1 MNDKFLYS
9 RKYGNEPIDMKLL
22 FIYFVRNIR
31 YVVYSTIIGCVVF
44 ALGYYLVNFVLVKE
58 HRYVATGEMYLEYA
72 TDVRLENIYINDYT
86 WQNLVHT
93 DKAVV
98 FVQEQLSFNIS
109 EEELKASVTA
119 GLVSDVRFVTLKVT
133 TDNPEHSVQ
142 IAQAYQEAIIRLAE
156 EMVDIERVVVFTNA
170 DSATK
175 IQNDNR
181 TFRMACTGAILGAV
195 ISSFAIIWFF
205 TMDDSIYV
213 PFTIE
218 RRFAL
223 PVIGVF
229 HDRTARE
236 LGALVRA
243 EEVKAETARAKRRKQ
258 LNRTS
263 IGIAKMN
270 LRKCC
275 EGCMDIAVM
284 DVSIYPKAE
293 AAYETLLHLKLLN
306 EQDELTDI
314 ARGDLEEGKACFS
327 APNFRMDYKAAFE
340 EKVEMVSECAK
351 YDGTILLI
359 RAGEHNTKIVERA
372 INVMK
377 KQGCN
382 IVGALLYDADAWMLN
397 LYYYRPI
404 TLKNRVQNT
413 EEEEE

>member
-9 RKYGNEPIDMKLL
+9 RKYGNEPLDMKLL

-31 YVVYSTIIGCVVF
+31 YVVYSMIVGCVVF

-58 HRYVATGEMYLEYA
+58 HSYVATGELYLEYA
-72 TDVRLENIYINDYT
+72 ADVRLENIYINDYT

-93 DKAVV
+93 DKAVT
-98 FVQEQLSFNIS
+98 FVQESLSFNIS

-133 TDNPEHSVQ
+133 TDNPEYSVQ
-142 IAQAYQEAIIRLAE
+142 IAQAYQESIIRLAE
-156 EMVDIERVVVFTNA
+156 EMVDIEKVVVFTNA

-175 IQNDNR
+175 VQNDNR
-181 TFRMACTGAILGAV
+181 TVRMAFAGTILGAL

-218 RRFAL
+218 RRFRL

-243 EEVKAETARAKRRKQ
+243 EEVKAESIMDKRRKQ

-284 DVSIYPKAE
+284 DVSIYPRAE

-314 ARGDLEEGKACFS
+314 ARGDLEESKACFS
-327 APNFRMDYKAAFE
+327 ASNFRMDYKSAFE
-340 EKVEMVSECAK
+340 ENVEMVSECAK

-372 INVMK
+372 INVMQ

-397 LYYYRPI
+397 FYYYKPI
-404 TLKNRVQNT
+404 TLKNRVQST
-413 EEEEE
+413 EEEEA